1 MENILLESLAA
12 FGRSAERIDDI
23 LQHADSLRL
32 RAPLLAE
39 MLRSLWPSFPLY
51 ACLLEAQDDSH
62 FGVLDDN
69 GKLRA
74 EWADALRSG
83 ISEVGKQVECT
94 PASLAELP
102 PQLKLSG
109 YCLAGA
115 AVTFRAHRWGAL
127 ALAVP
132 KNASAGTLALVRLL
146 LTTCGEQLAA
156 RLNAELQARR
166 LQVLQKEVEGQSWLA
181 N

>member
-1 MENILLESLAA
+1 MSRWLLNVESITAIFLVYRRRLGEEISLMENILLESLAA

-62 FGVLDDN
+62 LGVLDDH

-74 EWADALRSG
+74 EWADALRSS
-83 ISEVGKQVECT
+83 ISEVSKQVECT
-94 PASLAELP
+94 PASWAELP
-102 PQLKLSG
+102 P
-109 YCLAGA
+109 
-115 AVTFRAHRWGAL
+115 
-127 ALAVP
+127 
-132 KNASAGTLALVRLL
+132 
-146 LTTCGEQLAA
+146 
-156 RLNAELQARR
+156 
-166 LQVLQKEVEGQSWLA
+166 
-181 N
+181 